1 MASKKELQVKF
12 KVDSTEVKKGA
23 DEAKQKVKQASQE
36 MASDVKHSSDSM
48 EGHLDKVS
56 QSAKNIGTA
65 AKDAGNGVKT
75 LENQV
80 NQSSNRMTQDLTKVA
95 DHLKKI
101 SSRQMGMIASR
112 GMGIAANAIGWVGQ
126 NMTKEGSAERLY
138 ADVGQGALGGAASG
152 AALGTMIAPGVG
164 TAIGAAVGGLVGA
177 GTTLYEAGR
186 KLEEAAESQ
195 QKEAEDKLMAA
206 RSEEYVRNR
215 NETFRK
221 MNNPFLEEL
230 RNPSSPYRDKYYGV
244 DRIYEEQRKREEA
257 LAKAQR
263 ELQEFSGS
271 EATLA
276 TGGKALDNE
285 TTLDNLRHAVLVAQ
299 EKLQAFAPVVQ
310 EAAQVEAQFIAAE
323 EAEVAAREEAARKVE
338 EAARREAE
346 AREKEH
352 QVRIKS
358 AESAIGQR
366 MGNLAQQDRL
376 NGFAQEFQSTL
387 SKSGMRGVIEQQAKN
402 KDALES
408 AVKARDEYA
417 RANSGATGD
426 EAIKVAQRLA
436 ELDQAVADARDRY
449 KAFDPAVQ
457 ESAKER
463 QKQIQES
470 MSLTQRELQ
479 GIISRPF
486 MGGSPTDALTKIGG
500 GTGYA
505 SFNNSTAQVQ
515 QRIESH
521 LKSILALQ
529 KTQLQRI
536 VDKLDSLQPSAG
548 VWGP

>member
-95 DHLKKI
+95 SHLKNI

-206 RSEEYVRNR
+206 RSEKYVRDR
-215 NETFRK
+215 NETFQK
-221 MNNPFLEEL
+221 LNNPFLEEL
-230 RNPSSPYRDKYYGV
+230 RNPSSPFRDKYYGV

-285 TTLDNLRHAVLVAQ
+285 TKLDNLRHAVLVAQ

-310 EAAQVEAQFIAAE
+310 EATQVEAQFIAAE
-323 EAEVAAREEAARKVE
+323 EAEVAAREEAARKIQ
-338 EAARREAE
+338 EAAEREHQARVASAE
-346 AREKEH
+346 ALVNKH
-352 QVRIKS
+352 SDRI
-358 AESAIGQR
+358 
-366 MGNLAQQDRL
+366 AQQDRL

-457 ESAKER
+457 ESAKEK
-463 QKQIQES
+463 QKEIQDS

-486 MGGSPTDALTKIGG
+486 LGGSPTDALTKIGG

-515 QRIESH
+515 QRIESY

-536 VDKLDSLQPSAG
+536 VDKLDTLQPSAG

>member
-206 RSEEYVRNR
+206 RSEKYVRDR
-215 NETFRK
+215 NETWQK
-221 MNNPFLEEL
+221 QNNPFLEEL

-244 DRIYEEQRKREEA
+244 DRIYEEQQKREEA
-257 LAKAQR
+257 LKKAQR
-263 ELQEFSGS
+263 TRDEFISAHSLDTG
-271 EATLA
+271 EAAVNSRTQLEI
-276 TGGKALDNE
+276 LD
-285 TTLDNLRHAVLVAQ
+285 HAILVAQ
-299 EKLQAFAPVVQ
+299 ERLQAFAPVVQ
-310 EAAQVEAQFIAAE
+310 EATQVEAQFIAAE
-323 EAEVAAREEAARKVE
+323 EAEVAAREEAARKIQ
-338 EAARREAE
+338 EAAEREHQARVASAE
-346 AREKEH
+346 ALVNRH
-352 QVRIKS
+352 SDRI
-358 AESAIGQR
+358 
-366 MGNLAQQDRL
+366 AQQDRL
-376 NGFAQEFQSTL
+376 NGFAEEFQSTL

-463 QKQIQES
+463 QKQIQDS

-536 VDKLDSLQPSAG
+536 VDKLDTLQPSAG